1 MAHLT
6 CRSCGQPLPAGS
18 SRDRRLCDHCR
29 GLARPERCHL
39 VTTCRLHD
47 YGPSWLR
54 CRCGLRLRAPN
65 AAGLAEA
72 FAVHVR
78 ETGIGAARGAR
89 SRRVSSLGLPDPSG
103 TYRPSATE
111 NQLGSADA

>member
-1 MAHLT
+1 MVLSCET
-6 CRSCGQPLPAGS
+6 CGELLPAGS
-18 SRDRRLCDHCR
+18 KASRRLCNLCR

-54 CRCGLRLRAPN
+54 CTCGERLRAPN

-72 FAVHVR
+72 FSEHR
-78 ETGIGAARGAR
+78 SAANRGA
-89 SRRVSSLGLPDPSG
+89 SDGRVSRPALPDPRG
-103 TYRPSATE
+103 TYNARSVHGGEVGAP
-111 NQLGSADA
+111 